1 MIAKTNAL
9 LFKIRQEKPLILN
22 LTNYVTM
29 DLVANGLLSL
39 GASPVMSHAAEEMVD
54 LISIARAVIINLGTL
69 HASFIQLCA
78 VACKTANEL
87 GVPLIL
93 DPVGVGASHYRT
105 QTALQF
111 IHDFNIAIVRGNASE
126 IMSLAGAAGVTK
138 GVDSTA
144 GSTAAMASAAFLAN
158 RYAVTVAISGKTD
171 VIVDAKQTAQ
181 FEQGSPMMPRITGTG
196 CLLSA
201 VVGAFHAVE
210 QDRFTAAAAA
220 TLFYGTCG
228 ETAAAQATGP
238 GSFRS
243 AFLDAL
249 YTVTL

>member
-1 MIAKTNAL
+1 MIEKTNAL
-9 LFKIRQEKPLILN
+9 LLKIRQEKPLVLN

-39 GASPVMSHAAEEMVD
+39 GASPVMSNAEQEIAD

-69 HASFIQLCA
+69 NDSFIQLCA
-78 VACKTANEL
+78 LACKTANQL
-87 GVPLIL
+87 AIPVIL

-105 QTALQF
+105 STALQL
-111 IHDFNIAIVRGNASE
+111 IRDFKIAIVRGNASE
-126 IMSLAGAAGVTK
+126 IMSLAGAAGVPK

-144 GSTAAMASAAFLAN
+144 SSMEAIASAAFLAEN
-158 RYAVTVAISGKTD
+158 YAVTVAISGKTD

-181 FEQGSPMMPRITGTG
+181 FEHGSSMMPRITGTG

-210 QDRFTAAAAA
+210 PDRFTAAAAA
-220 TLFYGTCG
+220 TLFYGICG
-228 ETAAAQATGP
+228 ETAAEQATGP